1 MREIK
6 LRAWHTPLQKMLF
19 PEKIHLDNWL
29 CTAFDYLQDN
39 LVYQIKTENNMWLD
53 LMQFTWLLDK
63 NGKEIYEG
71 DIVKTI
77 DDWDSYWWNAW
88 SIGEVVFYGY
98 YYALKRFNWEKII
111 YPQLD
116 FESNN
121 DCEIIW
127 TIYENPELLTK

>member
-29 CTAFDYLQDN
+29 CTAFDYLQDDW
-39 LVYQIKTENNMWLD
+39 VYQIKTENNMWLD

-71 DIVKTI
+71 DIYHQ
-77 DDWDSYWWNAW
+77 WDTRILYVVEWMDTWLKGRQIWNRSYAW
-88 SIGEVVFYGY
+88 ISYFQPAI
-98 YYALKRFNWEKII
+98 
-111 YPQLD
+111 
-116 FESNN
+116 
-121 DCEIIW
+121 EIIW
-127 TIYENPELLTK
+127 NIYENPDLLTNN

>member
-29 CTAFDYLQDN
+29 CTAFDYLQDDW
-39 LVYQIKTENNMWLD
+39 VYQIKTENNMWLD

-71 DIVKTI
+71 DIYHQ
-77 DDWDSYWWNAW
+77 WDTRILYVVEWMDTWLKGRQIWNRSYAW
-88 SIGEVVFYGY
+88 ISYFQPAI
-98 YYALKRFNWEKII
+98 
-111 YPQLD
+111 
-116 FESNN
+116 
-121 DCEIIW
+121 EIIW
-127 TIYENPELLTK
+127 NIYENKNLL